1 MGDSEKKK
9 EGERKW
15 ILIVCGKVYC
25 IICKMFMWHVWIGV
39 CKIGVLHPVLIEFNL
54 WNKIVLYGG
63 LIPVNRFRCLT
74 IVTLNLK
81 KKKKMWDNHEF
92 DCSSIMTGNSDF
104 RLNNTQSHFE
114 DGILHFTRRTC
125 TIIPLLSMHVN
136 EKYRGWLS
144 YHTGLQRNKLPS
156 NCGREMMTNKNLQ
169 LAY

>member
-1 MGDSEKKK
+1 MGFEREEEREREIWGVGVAMGDSEKKK

-63 LIPVNRFRCLT
+63 LIPVNRFGCLT

-81 KKKKMWDNHEF
+81 KKKKDV
-92 DCSSIMTGNSDF
+92 G
-104 RLNNTQSHFE
+104 
-114 DGILHFTRRTC
+114 
-125 TIIPLLSMHVN
+125 
-136 EKYRGWLS
+136 
-144 YHTGLQRNKLPS
+144 
-156 NCGREMMTNKNLQ
+156 
-169 LAY
+169 